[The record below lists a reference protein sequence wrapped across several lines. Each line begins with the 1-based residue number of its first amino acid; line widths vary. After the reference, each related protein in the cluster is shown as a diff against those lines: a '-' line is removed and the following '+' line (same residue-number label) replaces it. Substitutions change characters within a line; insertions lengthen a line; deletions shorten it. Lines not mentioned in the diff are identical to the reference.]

1 MPTLSLAPVPLEHA
15 IPMEMEYLDLADRV
29 GVMRAQEETTY
40 RVRDYMAE
48 SVLIR
53 KAASKPVDEDCR
65 VKMCEWYVSLFS
77 IPATKDFLLTKPPFV
92 AVQQHYRCY
101 QVVDF
106 CKFRRE
112 TVGIGMSYL
121 DRFLCTKK
129 GEEALCNRKLYQLAA
144 MTALYIAIKLHEP
157 LEMETS
163 LLADLSR
170 GCYTEMEFVGMEQ
183 TILSALEFRVNGPT
197 PLGFVQHF
205 VAMMP
210 KTVHPA
216 VTDLLLDYARYQTEL
231 AVSEQS
237 FASIKPSEIGLAA
250 VLNAME
256 GMDQTLMPPNEQ
268 GRFIRLIEKN
278 TELFVEEA
286 ERAQSKLSLLMV
298 SMISKDYERIMNSMD
313 NESGEAEYEKG
324 GKQSLSRR
332 NSPKSVIRR

>member
-1 MPTLSLAPVPLEHA
+1 
-15 IPMEMEYLDLADRV
+15 
-29 GVMRAQEETTY
+29 
-40 RVRDYMAE
+40 
-48 SVLIR
+48 
-53 KAASKPVDEDCR
+53 
-65 VKMCEWYVSLFS
+65 
-77 IPATKDFLLTKPPFV
+77 
-92 AVQQHYRCY
+92 
-101 QVVDF
+101 
-106 CKFRRE
+106 
-112 TVGIGMSYL
+112 MSYL

-183 TILSALEFRVNGPT
+183 TILSALDYRVNGPT

-268 GRFIRLIEKN
+268 GRFVRLIEKN

-286 ERAQSKLSLLMV
+286 ERTQSKLSLLMV

-313 NESGEAEYEKG
+313 NESGDAELEKG
-324 GKQSLSRR
+324 AKQGLSRR

>member
-1 MPTLSLAPVPLEHA
+1 
-15 IPMEMEYLDLADRV
+15 
-29 GVMRAQEETTY
+29 
-40 RVRDYMAE
+40 
-48 SVLIR
+48 
-53 KAASKPVDEDCR
+53 
-65 VKMCEWYVSLFS
+65 
-77 IPATKDFLLTKPPFV
+77 LLTSHISF
-92 AVQQHYRCY
+92 QHRCY

-183 TILSALEFRVNGPT
+183 TILSALDFRVNGPT

-268 GRFIRLIEKN
+268 GRFVRLIEKN

-286 ERAQSKLSLLMV
+286 ERTQSKLSLLMV

-313 NESGEAEYEKG
+313 NESGDAEVEKG
-324 GKQSLSRR
+324 AKQSLSRR